1 MDSFFGLDTPAKGDK
16 DTALLTT
23 THDSVEREIVCS
35 ILTAENIPFRVVER
49 GSGAMVKM
57 LAGYSMFGADIF
69 VPASLLD
76 QATVL
81 LDAYRNGEV
90 VDEEFVDSDEV

>member
-57 LAGYSMFGADIF
+57 LAGYSMFGSDIF

>member
-49 GSGAMVKM
+49 GSGAMVKVI
-57 LAGYSMFGADIF
+57 AGYSMFGSDIF

-81 LDAYRNGEV
+81 LDAYRNGEIV
-90 VDEEFVDSDEV
+90 EDEFEDGDEV

>member
-49 GSGAMVKM
+49 GSGAMVKVI
-57 LAGYSMFGADIF
+57 AGYSMFGTDIF
-69 VPASLLD
+69 VPKAMLEK
-76 QATVL
+76 AIEV
-81 LDAYRNGEV
+81 LDAYRNGES
-90 VDEEFVDSDEV
+90 VDEECESEDEV